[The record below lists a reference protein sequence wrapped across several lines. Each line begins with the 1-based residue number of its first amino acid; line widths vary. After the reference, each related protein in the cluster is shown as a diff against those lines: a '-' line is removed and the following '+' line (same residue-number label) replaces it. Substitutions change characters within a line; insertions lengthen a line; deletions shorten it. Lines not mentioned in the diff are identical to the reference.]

1 MCFRVGAVLVARA
14 MPAPESRSV
23 FEAAQDPALLRGL
36 TLVTGTA
43 AEAWAAEP
51 APASHE
57 KPAAA
62 SSKEKARGVPE
73 VMGCS
78 TCGQVFGSREE
89 QTEHYHLDWHRF
101 NLKQRL
107 LGRRALPV
115 EVFEEKSRAGDVSSI
130 SGSDSESSDA
140 SSESELLPSASD
152 SYGTPPVLRSHK
164 VLLRNAKGQL
174 ISAYRCVLATGKGD
188 SEEPAELTA
197 SLQSLSASTCWVVLM
212 MGGGHFAGAVFRGPQ
227 VQEHKTFHYYTVRA
241 RRGTAQGL
249 RDAQTPGSAPRSA
262 GASLRRYNEAAL
274 LKDVQD
280 LLAAWAQHL
289 EEAQRIFLR
298 APRHNRVLLFGG
310 RNPPL
315 TQGDPRICHIPLSTR
330 RATLREVLRV
340 HATLASLQVYGKDT
354 PLEDIIGLPRKGWQK
369 RRRKAEVD
377 PPQEDTSA
385 PEEKEEEE
393 EESPAGELETV
404 EVTLGTLDLRE
415 FEVMP
420 KRNRR
425 RKKRD
430 KKVEKGPRAKE
441 AGCPGTQCG
450 QPGLELVTEL
460 QGEAGTEPLPW
471 DNGGDPQT
479 QLRDALFTAC
489 KTGDVGTLRH
499 LLVVPENGALRV
511 DSEGGEDTQP
521 LDMPRS
527 LLNQPMDE
535 RGSTLL
541 HVAARAGKAEAVCLL
556 LEAGVDPALRDRQD
570 RTPYCVSA
578 DKPTRNAFRKFM
590 VDHPDKYDYSR
601 AKVPGPLTQE
611 MEAKKLEKKRAQK
624 AQRKQ
629 REQAQREERQ
639 HREQE
644 QEEKQRFAALSDREK
659 VGPCVGRGASPAGA
673 VPVRW
678 AQQLP
683 GGAELC
689 LCSPAGAGCRAEAGC
704 AAAGRRHSSCQHQ
717 VTAPADKL
725 SHVSTA
731 VPCPSC
737 SSSRFQSKAI
747 PVHSVP
753 SSACVT
759 AFSFFCPAPLKYF
772 ANDALVSQIYGKPT
786 PQQLLCPCPF
796 PVPPRRLEHDE

>member
-1 MCFRVGAVLVARA
+1 
-14 MPAPESRSV
+14 MPVPESRSV
-23 FEAAQDPALLRGL
+23 FEATQDPVLLRGL
-36 TLVTGTA
+36 TLVTGVTA
-43 AEAWAAEP
+43 DVWAAEP

-57 KPAAA
+57 KHADA
-62 SSKEKARGVPE
+62 SSEENARGVPE
-73 VMGCS
+73 VPGRMCCS

-89 QTEHYHLDWHRF
+89 QTEHYRLDWHRF

-107 LGRRALPV
+107 RGCRPLPV
-115 EVFEEKSRAGDVSSI
+115 EVFEEKTHAGDVSSI

-140 SSESELLPSASD
+140 SSESEKVPSASD
-152 SYGTPPVLRSHK
+152 SSGTTPLPRSHK

-174 ISAYRCVLATGKGD
+174 ISAYRCLLGTGKGG
-188 SEEPAELTA
+188 SEEPAKLTA
-197 SLQSLSASTCWVVLM
+197 SLQSLGANTCWVVLM

-227 VQEHKTFHYYTVRA
+227 VQEHKTFHRYTVRA

-274 LKDVQD
+274 LKDIQD

-289 EEAQRIFLR
+289 NEAQRIFLR
-298 APRHNRVLLFGG
+298 APRHSRVLLFGG

-315 TQGDPRICHIPLSTR
+315 TRGDPRVCHIPLNTR

-354 PLEDIIGLPRKGWQK
+354 PLEDITGSPRKVWQK
-369 RRRKAEVD
+369 GRRKVEMD
-377 PPQEDTSA
+377 PPREDTSA
-385 PEEKEEEE
+385 PVLSPSSAPEEEEE

-420 KRNRR
+420 KRNRKR

-430 KKVEKGPRAKE
+430 KKAEKGPRAE
-441 AGCPGTQCG
+441 DSGCHGTQCG
-450 QPGLELVTEL
+450 QPGLEL
-460 QGEAGTEPLPW
+460 QGEAGAEPLPW
-471 DNGGDPQT
+471 GDGGDPQA
-479 QLRDALFTAC
+479 QLRDALFTAS

-499 LLVVPENGALRV
+499 LLGVPERKGLPGDHEDGVGA
-511 DSEGGEDTQP
+511 QP
-521 LDMPRS
+521 LDTPRS

-535 RGSTLL
+535 RGCTPL
-541 HVAARAGKAEAVCLL
+541 HVAARAGKAEAVWLL
-556 LEAGVDPALRDRQD
+556 LEAGADPALRDRQD

-590 VDHPDKYDYSR
+590 VDHPDKYDYSH

-639 HREQE
+639 RWERE

-659 VGPCVGRGASPAGA
+659 RALAAERRLQLQDADTALANISRCWHCGESLLGRIPFHYLDFSF
-673 VPVRW
+673 
-678 AQQLP
+678 
-683 GGAELC
+683 C
-689 LCSPAGAGCRAEAGC
+689 
-704 AAAGRRHSSCQHQ
+704 
-717 VTAPADKL
+717 
-725 SHVSTA
+725 STA
-731 VPCPSC
+731 CL
-737 SSSRFQSKAI
+737 QA
-747 PVHSVP
+747 H
-753 SSACVT
+753 
-759 AFSFFCPAPLKYF
+759 
-772 ANDALVSQIYGKPT
+772 
-786 PQQLLCPCPF
+786 
-796 PVPPRRLEHDE
+796 RRARAGHT